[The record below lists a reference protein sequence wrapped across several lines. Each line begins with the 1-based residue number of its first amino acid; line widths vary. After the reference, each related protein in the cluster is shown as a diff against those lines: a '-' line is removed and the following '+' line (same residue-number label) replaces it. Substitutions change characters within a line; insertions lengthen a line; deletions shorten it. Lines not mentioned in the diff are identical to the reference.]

1 MEFKKKTLETQI
13 IEIFQKI
20 SPAITRLIQSE
31 TDNANIVINLGKT
44 KSKNK
49 NEININPSILVNAVS
64 DSELEFKELIIGTV
78 VHEAIHSMEEYNF
91 NVDED
96 LTKYK
101 DDTEG
106 LTNID
111 EVLEVLAG
119 PFGKYIFEILV
130 HSYDE
135 FQFVKNFNGLRS
147 ILEDI
152 YKESSINIKNLK
164 PFNKFLTLLFHN
176 ITGYVELD
184 IEKYPKNIKEPLK
197 ETLRV
202 LDNFSY
208 DKNLIEDTID
218 ITIEITDI
226 CRRYNLLPDV
236 DNQTLGERRESIE
249 NFEDSVIDDLN
260 KVLIPSST
268 NITSGNTLEKFL
280 GKKGADSEDEK
291 LNFMDD
297 HVSKVGT
304 SSTVYLPNG
313 KVSKLLSTNLPKSF
327 KNLYT
332 NGLNTYNSLLEEWD
346 LPVFK
351 VTNKI
356 KPYFIHN
363 KKRLRISGYD
373 QGDLSPHVPLMLA
386 SGRYER
392 MFEQK
397 QRLSNKSYAV
407 SLLIDGSGSM
417 LEKDKGDFYPWSLS
431 AALIGASYLAQICH
445 ELDIDFEV
453 AIFNRSF
460 AADELE
466 NEELYLKRKMAVSS
480 MLNTNYGSNAE
491 YYFNTT
497 NHYFIKKFDDS
508 WKENYEKFIGLIE
521 FSRNL
526 RESLDKIESN
536 LDHPPASMFERG
548 TNVDER
554 NIMFSTK
561 RLLEKGSK
569 TKLLAVLSDGMT
581 RGSLEDL
588 KSSINYASKVGI
600 DVIGIG
606 IGERGTWK
614 EYINKTQINEP
625 EELIHSIVN
634 ITNCLLYTS
643 PSPRD
648 SRVSRMPSSA

>member
-91 NVDED
+91 NIDED

-526 RESLDKIESN
+526 RESLDRIESN

-634 ITNCLLYTS
+634 ITKDILIKNIEESTG
-643 PSPRD
+643 
-648 SRVSRMPSSA
+648 VA

>member
-91 NVDED
+91 NIDED

-184 IEKYPKNIKEPLK
+184 TEKYPKNIKEPLK

-526 RESLDKIESN
+526 RESLDKIETN
-536 LDHPPASMFERG
+536 MDHPPASMFERG

-634 ITNCLLYTS
+634 ITKDILIKNIEESTG
-643 PSPRD
+643 
-648 SRVSRMPSSA
+648 VA

>member
-625 EELIHSIVN
+625 EESIHSIVN
-634 ITNCLLYTS
+634 ITKDILIKNIEESTG
-643 PSPRD
+643 
-648 SRVSRMPSSA
+648 VA

>member
-460 AADELE
+460 AADESE

-634 ITNCLLYTS
+634 ITKDILIKNIEESTG
-643 PSPRD
+643 
-648 SRVSRMPSSA
+648 VA

>member
-78 VHEAIHSMEEYNF
+78 VHEAIHSIEEYNF

-184 IEKYPKNIKEPLK
+184 VEKYPKNIKEPLK

-634 ITNCLLYTS
+634 ITKDILIKNIEESTG
-643 PSPRD
+643 
-648 SRVSRMPSSA
+648 VA

>member
-78 VHEAIHSMEEYNF
+78 VHEAIHSMEEYKF

-96 LTKYK
+96 ITKYK

-280 GKKGADSEDEK
+280 GKKGEDSEDEK

-634 ITNCLLYTS
+634 ITKDILIKNIEESTG
-643 PSPRD
+643 
-648 SRVSRMPSSA
+648 VA

>member
-536 LDHPPASMFERG
+536 LDHPPTSMFERG

-634 ITNCLLYTS
+634 ITKDILIKNIEESTG
-643 PSPRD
+643 
-648 SRVSRMPSSA
+648 VA

>member
-313 KVSKLLSTNLPKSF
+313 KVSKLLSANLPKSF

-634 ITNCLLYTS
+634 ITKDILIKNIEESTG
-643 PSPRD
+643 
-648 SRVSRMPSSA
+648 VA

>member
-466 NEELYLKRKMAVSS
+466 NEELYLIRKMAVSS

-634 ITNCLLYTS
+634 ITKDILIKNIEESTG
-643 PSPRD
+643 
-648 SRVSRMPSSA
+648 VA

>member
-184 IEKYPKNIKEPLK
+184 VEKYPKNIKEPLK

-236 DNQTLGERRESIE
+236 DSQTLGERRESIE

-526 RESLDKIESN
+526 RESLEKTESN

-634 ITNCLLYTS
+634 ITKDILIKNIEESTG
-643 PSPRD
+643 
-648 SRVSRMPSSA
+648 VA

>member
-91 NVDED
+91 DVDED

-202 LDNFSY
+202 LYNFSY

-260 KVLIPSST
+260 TVLIPSST

-453 AIFNRSF
+453 AIFNRSC

-634 ITNCLLYTS
+634 ITKDILIKNIEESTG
-643 PSPRD
+643 
-648 SRVSRMPSSA
+648 VA

>member
-119 PFGKYIFEILV
+119 PFGKYIFEILA

-236 DNQTLGERRESIE
+236 DSQTLGERRESIE

-634 ITNCLLYTS
+634 ITKDILIKNIEESTG
-643 PSPRD
+643 
-648 SRVSRMPSSA
+648 VA

>member
-135 FQFVKNFNGLRS
+135 FQFVKNFNGLKS

-218 ITIEITDI
+218 ITIEIADI

-634 ITNCLLYTS
+634 ITKDILIKNIEESTG
-643 PSPRD
+643 
-648 SRVSRMPSSA
+648 VA

>member
-78 VHEAIHSMEEYNF
+78 VHEAIHSIEEYNF

-135 FQFVKNFNGLRS
+135 FQFVKNFNGLKS

-634 ITNCLLYTS
+634 ITKDILIKNIEESTG
-643 PSPRD
+643 
-648 SRVSRMPSSA
+648 VA

>member
-20 SPAITRLIQSE
+20 SQAITRLIQSE

-249 NFEDSVIDDLN
+249 NFEDSVVDDLN

-526 RESLDKIESN
+526 RESLDKLESN

-634 ITNCLLYTS
+634 ITKDILIKNIEESTG
-643 PSPRD
+643 
-648 SRVSRMPSSA
+648 VA

>member
-184 IEKYPKNIKEPLK
+184 TEKYPKNIKEPLK

-526 RESLDKIESN
+526 RESLDKIETN
-536 LDHPPASMFERG
+536 MDHPPASMFERG

-634 ITNCLLYTS
+634 ITKDILIKNIEESTG
-643 PSPRD
+643 
-648 SRVSRMPSSA
+648 VA

>member
-1 MEFKKKTLETQI
+1 MEFKKKSLETQI

-236 DNQTLGERRESIE
+236 DSQTLGERRESIE

-634 ITNCLLYTS
+634 ITKDILIKNIEESTG
-643 PSPRD
+643 
-648 SRVSRMPSSA
+648 VA

>member
-588 KSSINYASKVGI
+588 RSSINYASKVGI

-634 ITNCLLYTS
+634 ITKDILIKNIEESTG
-643 PSPRD
+643 
-648 SRVSRMPSSA
+648 VA

>member
-184 IEKYPKNIKEPLK
+184 TEKYPKNIKEPLK

-634 ITNCLLYTS
+634 ITKDILIKNIEESTG
-643 PSPRD
+643 
-648 SRVSRMPSSA
+648 VA

>member
-111 EVLEVLAG
+111 EVLDVLAG

-526 RESLDKIESN
+526 RESLDKLESN

-634 ITNCLLYTS
+634 ITKDILIKNIEESTG
-643 PSPRD
+643 
-648 SRVSRMPSSA
+648 VA

>member
-49 NEININPSILVNAVS
+49 NEINITPSILVNAVS

-91 NVDED
+91 DVDED

-184 IEKYPKNIKEPLK
+184 VEKYPKNIKEPLK

-634 ITNCLLYTS
+634 ITKDILIKNIEESTG
-643 PSPRD
+643 
-648 SRVSRMPSSA
+648 VA

>member
-91 NVDED
+91 NIDED

-111 EVLEVLAG
+111 EVLELLAG

-184 IEKYPKNIKEPLK
+184 IEKYPKNIREPLK

-236 DNQTLGERRESIE
+236 DSQTLGERRESIE

-280 GKKGADSEDEK
+280 GKKGADSQDEK

-526 RESLDKIESN
+526 RESLDKIETN
-536 LDHPPASMFERG
+536 MDHPPASMFERG

-634 ITNCLLYTS
+634 ITKDILIKNIEESTG
-643 PSPRD
+643 
-648 SRVSRMPSSA
+648 VA

>member
-184 IEKYPKNIKEPLK
+184 VEKYPKNIKEPLK

-202 LDNFSY
+202 LYNFSY

-634 ITNCLLYTS
+634 ITKDILIKNIEESTG
-643 PSPRD
+643 
-648 SRVSRMPSSA
+648 VA

>member
-31 TDNANIVINLGKT
+31 TDNANIVINLGKS

-184 IEKYPKNIKEPLK
+184 IGKYPKNIKEPLK

-634 ITNCLLYTS
+634 ITKDILIKNIEESTG
-643 PSPRD
+643 
-648 SRVSRMPSSA
+648 VA

>member
-31 TDNANIVINLGKT
+31 TDNPNIVINLGKT

-91 NVDED
+91 NIDED

-526 RESLDKIESN
+526 RESLDKIETN

-634 ITNCLLYTS
+634 ITKDILIKNIEESTG
-643 PSPRD
+643 
-648 SRVSRMPSSA
+648 VA

>member
-31 TDNANIVINLGKT
+31 TDNPNIVINLGKT

-96 LTKYK
+96 VTKYK

-130 HSYDE
+130 HSYEE

-208 DKNLIEDTID
+208 DKNLIEDTVD

-526 RESLDKIESN
+526 RESLDKIETN

-634 ITNCLLYTS
+634 ITKDILIKNIEESTG
-643 PSPRD
+643 
-648 SRVSRMPSSA
+648 VA

>member
-31 TDNANIVINLGKT
+31 TDNPNIVINLGKT

-91 NVDED
+91 IVDED

-184 IEKYPKNIKEPLK
+184 IDKYPKNIKEPLK

-208 DKNLIEDTID
+208 DKYLIEDTID

-260 KVLIPSST
+260 RVLIPSST

-453 AIFNRSF
+453 AIFNRCF

-634 ITNCLLYTS
+634 ITKDILIKNIEESTG
-643 PSPRD
+643 
-648 SRVSRMPSSA
+648 VA

>member
-31 TDNANIVINLGKT
+31 TDNPNIVINLGKT
-44 KSKNK
+44 KSKNI

-135 FQFVKNFNGLRS
+135 FQFVKNFNGLKS

-236 DNQTLGERRESIE
+236 DKQTLGERRESIE

-526 RESLDKIESN
+526 RESLDKLESN

-634 ITNCLLYTS
+634 ITKDILIKNIEESTG
-643 PSPRD
+643 
-648 SRVSRMPSSA
+648 VA

>member
-164 PFNKFLTLLFHN
+164 PFNKFLTLMFHN

-236 DNQTLGERRESIE
+236 DSQTLGERRESIE

-634 ITNCLLYTS
+634 ITKDILIKNIEESTG
-643 PSPRD
+643 
-648 SRVSRMPSSA
+648 VA

>member
-91 NVDED
+91 DVDED

-480 MLNTNYGSNAE
+480 MLNTNYASNAE

-634 ITNCLLYTS
+634 ITKDILIKNIEESTG
-643 PSPRD
+643 
-648 SRVSRMPSSA
+648 VA

>member
-184 IEKYPKNIKEPLK
+184 VEKYPKNIKEPLK

-236 DNQTLGERRESIE
+236 DSQTLGERRESIE

-346 LPVFK
+346 IPVFK

-634 ITNCLLYTS
+634 ITKDILIKNIEESTG
-643 PSPRD
+643 
-648 SRVSRMPSSA
+648 VA

>member
-373 QGDLSPHVPLMLA
+373 QGDLSPHVHLMLA

-634 ITNCLLYTS
+634 ITKDILIKNIEESTG
-643 PSPRD
+643 
-648 SRVSRMPSSA
+648 VA

>member
-31 TDNANIVINLGKT
+31 TDNPNIVINLGKT
-44 KSKNK
+44 KSKNI

-135 FQFVKNFNGLRS
+135 FQFVKNFNGLKS

-327 KNLYT
+327 KNLFT

-526 RESLDKIESN
+526 RESLDKLESN

-634 ITNCLLYTS
+634 ITKDILIKNIEESTG
-643 PSPRD
+643 
-648 SRVSRMPSSA
+648 VA

>member
-31 TDNANIVINLGKT
+31 TDNPNIVINLGKT

-91 NVDED
+91 DVDED

-634 ITNCLLYTS
+634 IKNDILVKNIEESTG
-643 PSPRD
+643 
-648 SRVSRMPSSA
+648 VA

>member
-91 NVDED
+91 NVDKD

-184 IEKYPKNIKEPLK
+184 LEKYPKNIKEPLK

-634 ITNCLLYTS
+634 ITKDILIKNIEESTG
-643 PSPRD
+643 
-648 SRVSRMPSSA
+648 VA